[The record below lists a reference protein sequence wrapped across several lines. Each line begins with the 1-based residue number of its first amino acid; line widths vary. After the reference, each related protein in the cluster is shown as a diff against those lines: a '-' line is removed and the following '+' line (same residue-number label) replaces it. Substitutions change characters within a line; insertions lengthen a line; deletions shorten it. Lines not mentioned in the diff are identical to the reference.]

1 MFPNYFNTCEN
12 CEEKKGGWTGF
23 KANWVQ
29 GEASKQM
36 SRTGTECPYA
46 AEKSEE
52 LSSHI
57 S

>member
-1 MFPNYFNTCEN
+1 MLILV
-12 CEEKKGGWTGF
+12 KIVRGGETGF

-36 SRTGTECPYA
+36 RHTGTECPYA

>member
-1 MFPNYFNTCEN
+1 MFPNYANTCEN
-12 CEEKKGGWTGF
+12 CEGGETGF

-36 SRTGTECPYA
+36 RHTGTECPYA